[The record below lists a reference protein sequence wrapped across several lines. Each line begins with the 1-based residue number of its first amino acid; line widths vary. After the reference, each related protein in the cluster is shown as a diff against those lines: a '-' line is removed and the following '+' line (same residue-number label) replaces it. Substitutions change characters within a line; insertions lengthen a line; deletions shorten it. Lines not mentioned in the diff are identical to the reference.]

1 MINFSKYK
9 AILWD
14 FDGVIMDSMSI
25 RDKGFEVTLSNFPKE
40 QVQQLL
46 DFHRLNGG
54 LSRYVKFRYFYEEI
68 LKEPITEEIVMSYA
82 SRFSEVMMDLLID
95 EKLLIKDSLKFIQK
109 YHQQVPMHIVSGSDG
124 RELNKICGRLDIA
137 KYFVT
142 IQGSPTPKKELVKNL
157 LLDFKYEHSNVVF
170 IGDSINDFEAANDN
184 SLEFF
189 GYNNFYLKSIANN
202 YIESFSNLVAI

>member
-14 FDGVIMDSMSI
+14 FDGVIMDSMTI
-25 RDKGFEVTLSNFPKE
+25 RDKGFEVTLSEFPKQ

-68 LKEPITEEIVMSYA
+68 LKEPITDDMVMSYA
-82 SRFSEVMMDLLID
+82 SRFSEIMMDLLID
-95 EKLLIKDSLKFIQK
+95 EKLLIEDSLNFIKK

-124 RELNKICGRLDIA
+124 IELNKICGRLDIA
-137 KYFVT
+137 KHFVT
-142 IQGSPTPKKELVKNL
+142 IQGSPTSKKELVENL
-157 LLDFKYEHSNVVF
+157 LLDFNYGHDNVVL

-184 SLEFF
+184 KIEFF
-189 GYNNFYLKSIANN
+189 GYNNIDLKSIANN
-202 YIESFSNLVAI
+202 YIELFSNLVAT